1 MQRDTSGANQKETQQ
16 LEKEIED
23 DRQQLLNNEVDDL
36 IESMKELYDKQ
47 KEARDAE
54 IEYME
59 TVTENTQYFAEWASN
74 IMSDWQSVDDMQ
86 AWYLENDPSAQ
97 DMTIEQIEV
106 YLNEIEDKYSDYL
119 QYVAILA
126 TDFTTEQE
134 ELNSAINEMYENTET
149 NVENIGTVTQEM
161 AQAAADKAIEEATR
175 ARDEAKDKLDET
187 QQKIIET

>member
-16 LEKEIED
+16 LEKETED
-23 DRQQLLNNEVDDL
+23 NRQQLLDKEVDNL

-59 TVTENTQYFAEWASN
+59 AVTENAQYFAEWASN

-86 AWYLENDPSAQ
+86 TWYLENDPTAK
-97 DMTIEQIEV
+97 DMTVEQTEV
-106 YLNEIEDKYSDYL
+106 YLNEIGDKYSDYL
-119 QYVAILA
+119 QYVAVLT

-134 ELNSAINEMYENTET
+134 ELNSAIT
-149 NVENIGTVTQEM
+149 
-161 AQAAADKAIEEATR
+161 
-175 ARDEAKDKLDET
+175 
-187 QQKIIET
+187 KIS